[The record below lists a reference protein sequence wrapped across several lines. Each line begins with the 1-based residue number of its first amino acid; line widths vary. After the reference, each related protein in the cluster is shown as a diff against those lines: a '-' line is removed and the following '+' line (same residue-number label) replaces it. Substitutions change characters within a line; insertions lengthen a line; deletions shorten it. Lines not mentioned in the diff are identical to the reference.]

1 MSTITLMRLGKT
13 PLAKLLELLTQAKI
27 SFRAPLLHSRPT
39 NNPSPRRPTASAS
52 SSAVTKLPAD
62 TTEPVDIVAVAPN
75 HTAANQNAVTTLESS
90 PPDVVPRIAFRLA
103 DQRSRVNA
111 AGDEWMYELKDT
123 EDQIS
128 YAAVAA
134 VFNRIVAGE
143 AEEANRLWKRLRVQS
158 SLAVGVPKDR
168 KPSTAVL
175 DSESETIT
183 AFTDVTL
190 TVALTVTPPR
200 TPTLPVSASRK
211 WRRYQSSGC
220 WPEGTCGPSRKG
232 KCFYKTTI

>member
-1 MSTITLMRLGKT
+1 M
-13 PLAKLLELLTQAKI
+13 
-27 SFRAPLLHSRPT
+27 
-39 NNPSPRRPTASAS
+39 
-52 SSAVTKLPAD
+52 TKLPAD

-90 PPDVVPRIAFRLA
+90 SPDVVPRIAFRLA

-168 KPSTAVL
+168 KTSTAVL

-183 AFTDVTL
+183 AFTDVTSDCRSDCDASKDPNASGEC
-190 TVALTVTPPR
+190 VSEMAALSIQR
-200 TPTLPVSASRK
+200 MLARGHL
-211 WRRYQSSGC
+211 WAQS
-220 WPEGTCGPSRKG
+220 
-232 KCFYKTTI
+232 